1 MDVLTEHGGRGREE
15 GGKEETGLTRARG
28 CQGEGGAGG
37 GELGGAAWAEG
48 RGAGAVPELCDR
60 GLAAAEEAEELAEAG
75 GPVSE
80 AARDNRLSGDRKAG
94 PRCPPHR
101 PGGGCRERCSPQAVN
116 RPLWGESILLCPPA
130 GGRAVGGDRAA
141 AGEDGAPPPGSGPP
155 PLTSG
160 PSPASSAA
168 GPARHRRRGHSP
180 PRRPPPPAEAPPP
193 ATRRSWALW
202 RAREGWAAAVTL
214 LQ

>member
-1 MDVLTEHGGRGREE
+1 MDVLTEHGGRGREG

-155 PLTSG
+155 THLWPLARLQRSR
-160 PSPASSAA
+160 PSTAQAA
-168 GPARHRRRGHSP
+168 RTQP
-180 PRRPPPPAEAPPP
+180 
-193 ATRRSWALW
+193 
-202 RAREGWAAAVTL
+202 AAAPTATGRGTAPGDT
-214 LQ
+214 